1 MILSRMRLSES
12 QLRKFI
18 RIELQHQLLREF
30 LDSVVKSAEL
40 ALRAAGSSTSASKE
54 EETGSQATR
63 KTSTSAGG
71 GEVGG
76 SGKMFKTAG
85 KTIKTAAEKAKD
97 IASSG
102 SGALDIAKTPESLK
116 MLQQTSKDFKTAV
129 NTSKTITTD
138 IQRLLSK
145 MPTEKTTDIKT
156 AGNKNVIKLQQNVD
170 RYFEDMNTEFED
182 EPTARV
188 ATVGMLAQLIV
199 NMDKAAK

>member
-1 MILSRMRLSES
+1 MTMRLTERQIRSVV
-12 QLRKFI
+12 RK
-18 RIELQHQLLREF
+18 ELQEQLLHEF

-40 ALRAAGSSTSASKE
+40 ALRSSGTSSSAGDQQTGTSAD
-54 EETGSQATR
+54 R

-85 KTIKTAAEKAKD
+85 KTIKTTAAKAQD
-97 IASSG
+97 VSASG
-102 SGALDIAKTPESLK
+102 KGALDIAKTPEALK
-116 MLQQTSKDFKTAV
+116 MLQQTSKDFKTV
-129 NTSKTITTD
+129 VTTSKAITTD
-138 IQRLLSK
+138 VQRLLSK
-145 MPTEKTTDIKT
+145 MPTDKVTDIKT
-156 AGNKNVIKLQQNVD
+156 AGNKNVVKLQQNVD
-170 RYFEDMNTEFED
+170 RYFQDMNTEFED